1 MGTQRQDIYPFI
13 PLQHQTTIER
23 AEGPWLWRS
32 DGTRFLDA
40 AGGAIVTNI
49 GHGREEVAA
58 AVAEATLREGYV
70 VPPWLTPSRE
80 RLMARLAADWLPPAF
95 SRMHLACGGS
105 EGIES
110 AMKIAIQHFA
120 AQGRPE
126 KCKVIGRSLSYHGTT
141 LGTTAVGGH
150 AARRKGLAHTL
161 ARHPVAP
168 TPYPLRCPGN
178 DPGRYYVEALE
189 AVIDR
194 EGPDTIAAF
203 LGEPVVGA
211 SGGAIVPPNDY
222 WPGVRELCDRHEIL
236 LIVDEVMTGFG
247 RTGTPFGYQHWPFQ
261 PDLIVAGKGLAGGY
275 APLTAVFGTDAVA
288 APIGKAHMNV
298 MFHTFAA
305 HPGACAAADK
315 VLEIMTLEG
324 LVERA
329 AQMGAK
335 LKRELEAA
343 FDNHPHVA
351 EVRGLGLLLAIEI
364 VKDRSS
370 LALFPEARNITGQVV
385 AEAMR
390 RGVFFYGG
398 GTGEA
403 RDIIV
408 IGPPFVIGDSD
419 IDNMV
424 TTLAAAV
431 DAVV

>member
-1 MGTQRQDIYPFI
+1 MSSAYPFV
-13 PLQHQTTIER
+13 PLGYDITIDR
-23 AEGPWLWRS
+23 AEGAYLCTA
-32 DGTRFLDA
+32 DGRRVLDA

-49 GHGREEVAA
+49 GHGRAEVAE

-70 VPPWLTPSRE
+70 VPPWLTPSRTRLVE
-80 RLMARLAADWLPPAF
+80 RLQKDWLPPAF
-95 SRMHLACGGS
+95 THMHLCCGGS
-105 EGIES
+105 EGVES

-120 AQGRPE
+120 VQGRPA
-126 KCKVIGRSLSYHGTT
+126 KHKVIGRSLSYHGTT
-141 LGTTAVGGH
+141 LATTAVGGH

-161 ARHPVAP
+161 QRHPVTP

-178 DPGRYYVEALE
+178 DAGRYYVEAVE
-189 AVIDR
+189 AVIER

-211 SGGAIVPPNDY
+211 SGGALVPPDAY
-222 WPGVRELCDRHEIL
+222 WPGVRELCDKHGIL

-247 RTGTPFGYQHWPFQ
+247 RTGTQFGYQHWPFQ
-261 PDLIVAGKGLAGGY
+261 PDLIVGGKGLAGGY

-288 APIGKAHMNV
+288 APIIDAEANV

-315 VLEIMTLEG
+315 VLEILTRER
-324 LVERA
+324 LVERS

-335 LKRELEAA
+335 LHGELNAA
-343 FDNHPHVA
+343 FENHPHVA
-351 EVRGLGLLLAIEI
+351 EVRGLGLLLGVEI
-364 VKDRSS
+364 VQDRGA
-370 LALFPEARNITGQVV
+370 LALFPEADNITGRVV
-385 AEAMR
+385 AEALR

-408 IGPPFVIGDSD
+408 VGPPFTIDDGDLD
-419 IDNMV
+419 QIV
-424 TTLAAAV
+424 TTLRDAV

>member
-1 MGTQRQDIYPFI
+1 MGSVYPFV
-13 PLQHQTTIER
+13 PLGGDVTIGR
-23 AEGPWLWRS
+23 AEGAYLHTG
-32 DGTRFLDA
+32 DGRRVLDA

-49 GHGREEVAA
+49 GHGRAEVAE

-70 VPPWLTPSRE
+70 VPPWLTPSRSRLVE
-80 RLMARLAADWLPPAF
+80 RLQADWLPRAF
-95 SRMHLACGGS
+95 NHMHLTCGGS
-105 EGIES
+105 EGVES

-120 AQGRPE
+120 ALGRPQ
-126 KCKVIGRSLSYHGTT
+126 KHKVIGRSLSYHGTT

-161 ARHPVAP
+161 QRYPVAP

-178 DPGRYYVEALE
+178 DAARYYVEATE
-189 AVIDR
+189 AVIER

-211 SGGAIVPPNDY
+211 SGGALVPPDEY
-222 WPGVRELCDRHEIL
+222 WPAVRELCDQHDIL

-247 RTGTPFGYQHWPFQ
+247 RIGTPFGYQQWPFQ
-261 PDLIVAGKGLAGGY
+261 PDLIVSGKGLAGGY

-288 APIGKAHMNV
+288 APIIDARANV

-315 VLEIMTLEG
+315 VLEILKREA
-324 LVERA
+324 LVERS
-329 AQMGAK
+329 AQTGAK
-335 LKRELEAA
+335 LHGELQAA
-343 FDNHPHVA
+343 FKNHPHVA
-351 EVRGLGLLLAIEI
+351 EVRGLGLLLGVEI
-364 VKDRSS
+364 VQDRSS
-370 LALFPEARNITGQVV
+370 LALFPEADDITSRVV
-385 AEAMR
+385 AEALQ

-408 IGPPFVIGDSD
+408 IGPPFI
-419 IDNMV
+419 IDEADVDQIV
-424 TTLAAAV
+424 TTLQDAV